1 MRAAFFTQLTVGDVS
16 VDTLAEEYLGWA
28 LGKGRFSSLRNGRL
42 RLGVPPRLTPEI
54 LKGSGDYTGEHD
66 CSLSVRR
73 SDGLALMR
81 LVHRDYVDGSIN
93 WHNVIRL
100 TAVGKSTRIEHAIV
114 RTAPRNVE
122 LEPRASSPR
131 VVDDLIKAYSGGGLK
146 PRDLYNPKATL
157 NDGPETDAYVR
168 HVLLDRHREVPVLL
182 VTPTVR
188 MEFIVDPASLAK
200 GLRGM
205 ASVVELRSRDATEA
219 LTRSLVDAGFD
230 PLFTCFDGGVR
241 LYAPRMS
248 PDDPLHRH
256 RLWIRTWLLRFSD
269 DVGQRSMLLAGLVAD
284 RIAEAVMPSDLIS
297 SVQDFDRNE
306 RRRHAERVLAAPPPD
321 PGQSMES
328 VLAQSTSQIAAL
340 EAALRDATYEN
351 ELYDESNRSLTEQ
364 LNVERR
370 RVGELEFE
378 AQNERLKSEALEQR
392 LGAKQQKDV
401 DGVPQEVRAD
411 LAASLGGE
419 IPPEVSLRLIS
430 IAWPDRVVVL
440 DSAVRSARKS
450 ASFKQPDDALE
461 LLTTLVT
468 DYYDAI
474 KRGGD
479 NEARKVFGKNE
490 FAPKESDS
498 SLSKEGLKRRVFT
511 YKNQPVEMLAHL
523 KIGVKPSVA
532 ETLRIHFHWDARDQK
547 IVIGHCGPH
556 LDFD

>member
-1 MRAAFFTQLTVGDVS
+1 MRAAFFTQLTIGDVS
-16 VDTLAEEYLGWA
+16 VETMAAEYLGWA
-28 LGKGRFSSLRNGRL
+28 LGKDRFSGLRNGRL
-42 RLGVPPRLTPEI
+42 RMGVPPGLTPEL
-54 LKGSGDYTGEHD
+54 LKGSGDYTGDHD
-66 CSLSVRR
+66 CTLSVRR
-73 SDGLALMR
+73 SDGLALVR
-81 LVHRDYVDGSIN
+81 LVHRDHEDGSVN

-100 TAVGKSTRIEHAIV
+100 TAVGKATRIEHAIV
-114 RTAPRNVE
+114 RSAPRNVE
-122 LEPRASSPR
+122 LQPRASSPR
-131 VVDDLIKAYSGGGLK
+131 VVDDLIKAYSRGGIK

-157 NDGPETDAYVR
+157 NDGPETEDFVR
-168 HVLLDRHREVPVLL
+168 HVLLDKHREVPVLL

-188 MEFIVDPASLAK
+188 MDLVVEPAILAK
-200 GLRGM
+200 DLRGM
-205 ASVVELRSRDATEA
+205 ATVVELRSRDATEA
-219 LTRSLVDAGFD
+219 LTRAFVNAGFD

-256 RLWIRTWLLRFSD
+256 RLWIRTWLMRFSAD
-269 DVGQRSMLLAGLVAD
+269 PAHRTALLAGLVAD
-284 RIAEAVMPSDLIS
+284 RIAEAVMPSDLIT
-297 SVQDFDRNE
+297 SVQDFDRSE

-340 EAALRDATYEN
+340 EAALREATYEN
-351 ELYDESNRSLTEQ
+351 ELYDQSNHSLTEQ
-364 LNVERR
+364 INEERK

-378 AQNERLKSEALEQR
+378 AQNERFKAEALEQQF
-392 LGAKQQKDV
+392 GAKQQKDA
-401 DGVPQEVRAD
+401 DGVPPDVRAA
-411 LAASLGGE
+411 LAALLGGDT
-419 IPPEVSLRLIS
+419 PPEVALRLIA
-430 IAWPDRVVVL
+430 IAWPERVVVL
-440 DSAVRSARKS
+440 DSAHRSARKS
-450 ASFKQPDDALE
+450 TSFNQPDDVLD

-468 DYYDAI
+468 EYYDAI
-474 KRGGD
+474 SRGGD

-532 ETLRIHFHWDARDQK
+532 ETLRIHFHWDAKDK
-547 IVIGHCGPH
+547 KVVIGHCGPH